1 MKTFFVTKV
10 FLRVKNNFEF
20 YFDQAIKL
28 EKDIVDDRVVQLKTR
43 RDLDDDIDDGDVD
56 KVRT

>member
-1 MKTFFVTKV
+1 MKTFFVTKF
-10 FLRVKNNFEF
+10 FLRVKNFEF